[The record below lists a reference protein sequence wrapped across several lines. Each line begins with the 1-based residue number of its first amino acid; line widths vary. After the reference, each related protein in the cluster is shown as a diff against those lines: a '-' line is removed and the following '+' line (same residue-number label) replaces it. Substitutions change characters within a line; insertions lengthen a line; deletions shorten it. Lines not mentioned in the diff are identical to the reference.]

1 MSKLIRKILLLFA
14 LSFTILIT
22 VVTLTVIITAVCG
35 TEATRTIDHATGT
48 VPVSHTYSTPVVGGV
63 DGSPD
68 LQVNGLRAS
77 AASRVD
83 VPADDEAVVGDL
95 LGRVDDQDR
104 LLGAVLVLA
113 PPSLVA
119 QLRHAPA

>member
-1 MSKLIRKILLLFA
+1 
-14 LSFTILIT
+14 
-22 VVTLTVIITAVCG
+22 
-35 TEATRTIDHATGT
+35 
-48 VPVSHTYSTPVVGGV
+48 VVGGV